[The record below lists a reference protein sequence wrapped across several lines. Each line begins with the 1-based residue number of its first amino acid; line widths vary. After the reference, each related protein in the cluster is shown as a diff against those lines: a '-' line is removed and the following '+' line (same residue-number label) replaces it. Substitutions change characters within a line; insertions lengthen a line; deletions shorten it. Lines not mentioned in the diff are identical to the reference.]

1 VVALFQLNAVC
12 DDGLWTGFAR
22 EAAEEGEFLGC
33 WWWNGMLECD
43 HLALAGPE
51 YDWVDA
57 FGITMLYFRYASVM
71 LNESQ
76 EKAGSSFSNSGGKA
90 YFKDND
96 HSRLSRAP
104 HGVRG
109 LSRDFI

>member
-1 VVALFQLNAVC
+1 MRCVI
-12 DDGLWTGFAR
+12 TGFGLVLR
-22 EAAEEGEFLGC
+22 EKRRKRENFLGVGGGLGC
-33 WWWNGMLECD
+33 SSAIILLLLGL
-43 HLALAGPE
+43 E